1 MSALDRFAAIG
12 SIGGWLT
19 LNLALNVRGGLH
31 ARRGQTRCSA
41 LSVPDYSVFVL
52 QTPSLSAQ
60 TESVALQ
67 FFNKWLMT
75 NTGFKFPLFYTMFHM
90 IAG

>member
-52 QTPSLSAQ
+52 QTPLSVLKRNLLPC
-60 TESVALQ
+60 S
-67 FFNKWLMT
+67 FST
-75 NTGFKFPLFYTMFHM
+75 NGS
-90 IAG
+90 